1 MKNGTGSEWLT
12 GILLGL
18 AGFAA
23 IWFIVVLYALITWQ

>member
-1 MKNGTGSEWLT
+1 MKNVTGSEWLT

-23 IWFIVVLYALITWQ
+23 IWLIVVFYALVTWQ